1 MTYTITIDN
10 SPQALSFIEFVKNLD
25 FVSITKTKKNSTKS
39 NVVLNEQK
47 ELKKRFFK
55 ALKEADD
62 IRAGKQEAIDLD
74 ELLNEL

>member
-62 IRAGKQEAIDLD
+62 IRAGKKEAIDLD

>member
-47 ELKKRFFK
+47 ELKKCFFK

-62 IRAGKQEAIDLD
+62 IRAGKKEAIDLD

>member
-55 ALKEADD
+55 ALKETED
-62 IRAGKQEAIDLD
+62 IRTGKKEAIDLD

>member
-39 NVVLNEQK
+39 NIVLNEQK

-62 IRAGKQEAIDLD
+62 IRAGKKEAIDLD

>member
-1 MTYTITIDN
+1 M
-10 SPQALSFIEFVKNLD
+10 
-25 FVSITKTKKNSTKS
+25 SITKTKENSTKS

-55 ALKEADD
+55 ALKEAED
-62 IRAGKQEAIDLD
+62 IRTGKKEAIDLD

>member
-25 FVSITKTKKNSTKS
+25 FVSITKTTENSAKS

-55 ALKEADD
+55 ALKEAED
-62 IRAGKQEAIDLD
+62 IRTGKKEAIDLD

>member
-1 MTYTITIDN
+1 MTYTIAIDN

-25 FVSITKTKKNSTKS
+25 FVSITKTKGNSTKS

-62 IRAGKQEAIDLD
+62 IRTGKKEAIDLD

>member
-1 MTYTITIDN
+1 MCR
-10 SPQALSFIEFVKNLD
+10 LLKL
-25 FVSITKTKKNSTKS
+25 KKNSTKS

-55 ALKEADD
+55 GLKEADD
-62 IRAGKQEAIDLD
+62 IRTGKKEAIDLD

>member
-1 MTYTITIDN
+1 M
-10 SPQALSFIEFVKNLD
+10 
-25 FVSITKTKKNSTKS
+25 SITKTKENSTKS

-55 ALKEADD
+55 ALKEAED
-62 IRAGKQEAIDLD
+62 IRAGKKEAINLD

>member
-62 IRAGKQEAIDLD
+62 IRAGKKEAINLD

>member
-25 FVSITKTKKNSTKS
+25 FVSITKTKENSTKS

-62 IRAGKQEAIDLD
+62 IRAGKKEAIDLD

>member
-1 MTYTITIDN
+1 M
-10 SPQALSFIEFVKNLD
+10 
-25 FVSITKTKKNSTKS
+25 SITKTKENSTKS

-62 IRAGKQEAIDLD
+62 IRTGKKEAIDLD

>member
-1 MTYTITIDN
+1 
-10 SPQALSFIEFVKNLD
+10 
-25 FVSITKTKKNSTKS
+25 VSITKTKENSTKS

-47 ELKKRFFK
+47 ELKKRFLK

-62 IRAGKQEAIDLD
+62 IRAGKKEAIDLD

>member
-1 MTYTITIDN
+1 MCR
-10 SPQALSFIEFVKNLD
+10 LLKL
-25 FVSITKTKKNSTKS
+25 KKNSTKS

-62 IRAGKQEAIDLD
+62 IRTGKKEAIDLD

>member
-62 IRAGKQEAIDLD
+62 IRAGKIEAIDLE

>member
-25 FVSITKTKKNSTKS
+25 FVLITKTKENSTKS

-62 IRAGKQEAIDLD
+62 IRAGKKEAIDLD

>member
-25 FVSITKTKKNSTKS
+25 FVSITNTKENSAKS
-39 NVVLNEQK
+39 NVLLNEQK

-62 IRAGKQEAIDLD
+62 IRAGKKEAIDLD

>member
-1 MTYTITIDN
+1 MTYTIAIDN

-55 ALKEADD
+55 ALKEAED
-62 IRAGKQEAIDLD
+62 IRTGKKEAIDLD

>member
-25 FVSITKTKKNSTKS
+25 FVSINKTKENSTKS

-62 IRAGKQEAIDLD
+62 IRAGKKEAINLD

>member
-1 MTYTITIDN
+1 M
-10 SPQALSFIEFVKNLD
+10 
-25 FVSITKTKKNSTKS
+25 SITKTKENSTKS

-55 ALKEADD
+55 GLKEADD
-62 IRAGKQEAIDLD
+62 IRTGKKEAIDLD

>member
-1 MTYTITIDN
+1 
-10 SPQALSFIEFVKNLD
+10 
-25 FVSITKTKKNSTKS
+25 VSITKTKENSTKS

-55 ALKEADD
+55 ALKEAED
-62 IRAGKQEAIDLD
+62 IRTGKKEAIDLD

>member
-1 MTYTITIDN
+1 MYLCSDKEI
-10 SPQALSFIEFVKNLD
+10 L
-25 FVSITKTKKNSTKS
+25 FVSITKTKENSTKS

-62 IRAGKQEAIDLD
+62 IRAGKKEAIDLD

>member
-55 ALKEADD
+55 ALKEAED
-62 IRAGKQEAIDLD
+62 IRTGKKEAIDLD

>member
-62 IRAGKQEAIDLD
+62 IRAGKKEAIDLD
-74 ELLNEL
+74 DLLNEL

>member
-55 ALKEADD
+55 ALKEAND
-62 IRAGKQEAIDLD
+62 IRAGKKEAIDLD

>member
-55 ALKEADD
+55 ALKDADD
-62 IRAGKQEAIDLD
+62 IRAGKKEAIDLD

>member
-1 MTYTITIDN
+1 MTYTIAIDN

-62 IRAGKQEAIDLD
+62 IRAGKKEAIDLD

>member
-1 MTYTITIDN
+1 MTYTIAIDN

-55 ALKEADD
+55 ALKETED
-62 IRAGKQEAIDLD
+62 IRTGKKEAIDLD

>member
-1 MTYTITIDN
+1 M
-10 SPQALSFIEFVKNLD
+10 
-25 FVSITKTKKNSTKS
+25 SITKTKENSAKS

-62 IRAGKQEAIDLD
+62 IRAGKKEAIDLD

>member
-1 MTYTITIDN
+1 MTYTIAIDN

-62 IRAGKQEAIDLD
+62 IRTGKKEAIDLD

>member
-62 IRAGKQEAIDLD
+62 IRAGKKEAIELD

>member
-25 FVSITKTKKNSTKS
+25 FVSITKTKKKSTKS

-62 IRAGKQEAIDLD
+62 IRAGKKEAIDLD

>member
-1 MTYTITIDN
+1 M
-10 SPQALSFIEFVKNLD
+10 
-25 FVSITKTKKNSTKS
+25 SITKTKENSTKS
-39 NVVLNEQK
+39 NIVLNEQK

-62 IRAGKQEAIDLD
+62 IRTGKKEAIDLD

>member
-55 ALKEADD
+55 GLKEADD
-62 IRAGKQEAIDLD
+62 IRTGKKEAIDLD

>member
-1 MTYTITIDN
+1 M
-10 SPQALSFIEFVKNLD
+10 
-25 FVSITKTKKNSTKS
+25 SITKTKENSTKS

-62 IRAGKQEAIDLD
+62 IRAGKKEAIDLD
-74 ELLNEL
+74 ELLNKLPKINICEPL

>member
-25 FVSITKTKKNSTKS
+25 FVSITKTKKNSKKS

-55 ALKEADD
+55 ELKESDD
-62 IRAGKQEAIDLD
+62 IRAGKKEAIDLD